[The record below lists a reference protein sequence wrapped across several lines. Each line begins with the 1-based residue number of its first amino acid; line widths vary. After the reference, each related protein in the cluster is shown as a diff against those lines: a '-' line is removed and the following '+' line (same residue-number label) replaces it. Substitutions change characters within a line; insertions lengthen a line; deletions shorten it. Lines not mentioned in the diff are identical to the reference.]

1 MILIITISFSLLL
14 SFRKKVMDDWY
25 KKLNGVVKRK
35 PDQNCLHQQA
45 LNYPGFD
52 NSSIN
57 YNNGINKPSRWDC
70 TSQAT
75 HISKLMII
83 IRYVTILIFYLTTV
97 KINYAFNSGLT

>member
-1 MILIITISFSLLL
+1 MIFIILLSIFL
-14 SFRKKVMDDWY
+14 LFSFRKKVMDDWY
-25 KKLNGVVKRK
+25 EKLNGVVKRK
-35 PDQNCLHQQA
+35 LDQNCLHQQT

-57 YNNGINKPSRWDC
+57 YNSGISKPTRWDC

-83 IRYVTILIFYLTTV
+83 IR
-97 KINYAFNSGLT
+97 